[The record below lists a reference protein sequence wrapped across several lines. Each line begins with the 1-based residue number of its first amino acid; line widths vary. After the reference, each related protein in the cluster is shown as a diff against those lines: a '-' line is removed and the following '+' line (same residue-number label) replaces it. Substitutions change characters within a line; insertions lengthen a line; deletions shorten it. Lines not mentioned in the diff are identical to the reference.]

1 MDAFAQKYCSH
12 FELALFLILPTFK
25 EYSVISTV
33 ILPVAGLGTRFLPAT
48 KSVPKELLPV
58 VDKPLLQYAVE
69 EAWRAG
75 IRHVVLVNSPKKA
88 GLETHLQAADP
99 ELVAE
104 LTAKGKKEL
113 LAALLGT
120 VPEGLKVTVVMQ
132 PKALGLGHAVACGA
146 EAALASAGDGV
157 AVMLVDDFIDAP
169 LSGEGAAGCLAN
181 MVALHE
187 ATGAWSL
194 AVEEV
199 PRDQVHRYGVV
210 SLAGERI
217 IAMVEKPAADVAPS
231 NLAVVGRYVLP
242 KAIFAALADV
252 QPGAGGEIQLTDGI
266 SALLGEHD
274 IRAHRFAGV
283 RYDCGSKLGY
293 AQANMALAL
302 RDPELAVPLRAWLQD
317 ELATP
322 ASGYMAMAADIEREQ
337 EAKAWVNELGKDAT

>member
-1 MDAFAQKYCSH
+1 M
-12 FELALFLILPTFK
+12 
-25 EYSVISTV
+25 ISTV

-75 IRHVVLVNSPKKA
+75 IRHVVLVNSPKKS
-88 GLETHLQAADP
+88 GLETHLQPADP

-104 LTAKGKKEL
+104 LTAKGKKDL

-132 PKALGLGHAVACGA
+132 PQALGLGHAVACGA

-169 LSGEGAAGCLAN
+169 LSGAGAAGCLAD

-210 SLAGERI
+210 SLADSSAQRI
-217 IAMVEKPAADVAPS
+217 VAMVEKPGADVAPS

-266 SALLGEHD
+266 SALLAEHD

-302 RDPELAVPLRAWLQD
+302 RDPELAAPLRAWLPG
-317 ELATP
+317 L
-322 ASGYMAMAADIEREQ
+322 
-337 EAKAWVNELGKDAT
+337 L

>member
-1 MDAFAQKYCSH
+1 M
-12 FELALFLILPTFK
+12 
-25 EYSVISTV
+25 ISTV

-75 IRHVVLVNSPKKA
+75 IRHVVLVNSPKKS
-88 GLETHLQAADP
+88 GLETHLQPADP

-104 LTAKGKKEL
+104 LTAKGKKDL

-120 VPEGLKVTVVMQ
+120 VPKGLKVTVVMQ
-132 PKALGLGHAVACGA
+132 PQALGLGHAVACGA

-169 LSGEGAAGCLAN
+169 LSGAGAVGCLAD

-210 SLAGERI
+210 SLADSSAQRI
-217 IAMVEKPAADVAPS
+217 VAMVEKPAADVAPS

-252 QPGAGGEIQLTDGI
+252 KPGAGGEIQLTDGI
-266 SALLGEHD
+266 SALLAEHD

-302 RDPELAVPLRAWLQD
+302 RDPELAAPLRAWLP
-317 ELATP
+317 EL
-322 ASGYMAMAADIEREQ
+322 
-337 EAKAWVNELGKDAT
+337 L

>member
-1 MDAFAQKYCSH
+1 M
-12 FELALFLILPTFK
+12 IT
-25 EYSVISTV
+25 TV

-69 EAWRAG
+69 EAWRAD

-88 GLETHLQAADP
+88 GLETHLQPADP

-104 LTAKGKKEL
+104 LTAKGKQEL

-120 VPEGLKVTVVMQ
+120 VPDGLKVTVAMQ
-132 PKALGLGHAVACGA
+132 PQALGLGHAVACGA

-157 AVMLVDDFIDAP
+157 AVMLVDDFIDA
-169 LSGEGAAGCLAN
+169 GVGAAGCLAD

-199 PRDQVHRYGVV
+199 PRDQVQRYGVV
-210 SLAGERI
+210 SLAAADLPADDGASTGAGGSVGVGAASRI
-217 IAMVEKPAADVAPS
+217 IAMVEKPAPEVAPS

-266 SALLGEHD
+266 SALLASHD

-293 AQANMALAL
+293 AQANMALSL
-302 RDPELAVPLRAWLQD
+302 RDPVMAAPLKAWLKTQ
-317 ELATP
+317 L
-322 ASGYMAMAADIEREQ
+322 
-337 EAKAWVNELGKDAT
+337 

>member
-1 MDAFAQKYCSH
+1 M
-12 FELALFLILPTFK
+12 
-25 EYSVISTV
+25 ISTV

-88 GLETHLQAADP
+88 GLETHLQPADP

-104 LTAKGKKEL
+104 LTAKGKKDL

-132 PKALGLGHAVACGA
+132 PQALGLGHAVACGA
-146 EAALASAGDGV
+146 EAAIASPGDGV
-157 AVMLVDDFIDAP
+157 AVMLVDDFIDTAVSAAVSAP
-169 LSGEGAAGCLAN
+169 LSGASAAGCLAD

-210 SLAGERI
+210 SLAGAGASEAQASGNAQRI
-217 IAMVEKPAADVAPS
+217 IAMVEKPAADIAPS

-242 KAIFAALADV
+242 KAIFAALAHV
-252 QPGAGGEIQLTDGI
+252 APGAGGEIQLTDGI
-266 SALLGEHD
+266 SALLAEHD

-302 RDPELAVPLRAWLQD
+302 RDPELAAPLRAWLQA

-322 ASGYMAMAADIEREQ
+322 AAGYVAMAADGEREQ
-337 EAKAWVNELGKDAT
+337 AAKAWVDGLGNDAT

>member
-1 MDAFAQKYCSH
+1 
-12 FELALFLILPTFK
+12 
-25 EYSVISTV
+25 
-33 ILPVAGLGTRFLPAT
+33 
-48 KSVPKELLPV
+48 LLPV

-75 IRHVVLVNSPKKA
+75 IRHVVLVNSPKKS
-88 GLETHLQAADP
+88 GLETHLQPADP

-104 LTAKGKKEL
+104 LTAKGKKDI

-120 VPEGLKVTVVMQ
+120 VPKGMKVTVVMQ
-132 PKALGLGHAVACGA
+132 PQALGLGHAVACGA

-169 LSGEGAAGCLAN
+169 LSGAGAAGCLAD

-210 SLAGERI
+210 SLADSSAQRI
-217 IAMVEKPAADVAPS
+217 VAMVEKPAADVAPS

-252 QPGAGGEIQLTDGI
+252 KPGAGGEIQLTDGI
-266 SALLGEHD
+266 SALLAEHD

-302 RDPELAVPLRAWLQD
+302 RDPELATPLRAWLP
-317 ELATP
+317 EL
-322 ASGYMAMAADIEREQ
+322 
-337 EAKAWVNELGKDAT
+337 L

>member
-1 MDAFAQKYCSH
+1 M
-12 FELALFLILPTFK
+12 
-25 EYSVISTV
+25 ISTV

-75 IRHVVLVNSPKKA
+75 IRHVVLVNSPKKS
-88 GLETHLQAADP
+88 GLEAHLQPADP

-104 LTAKGKKEL
+104 LTAKGKKAL

-132 PKALGLGHAVACGA
+132 PQALGLGHAVACGA
-146 EAALASAGDGV
+146 EAVLASAGDGV
-157 AVMLVDDFIDAP
+157 AVMLVDDFIDTGVTTGVTTGVSAP
-169 LSGEGAAGCLAN
+169 LSGAGAAGCLAD

-210 SLAGERI
+210 SLAGDRI
-217 IAMVEKPAADVAPS
+217 VAMVEKPAADVAPS

-266 SALLGEHD
+266 SALLAEHD

-302 RDPELAVPLRAWLQD
+302 RDPELAAPLRAWLPG
-317 ELATP
+317 L
-322 ASGYMAMAADIEREQ
+322 
-337 EAKAWVNELGKDAT
+337 L

>member
-1 MDAFAQKYCSH
+1 M
-12 FELALFLILPTFK
+12 
-25 EYSVISTV
+25 ISTV

-75 IRHVVLVNSPKKA
+75 IRHVVLVNSPKKS
-88 GLETHLQAADP
+88 GLETYLQPADP

-104 LTAKGKKEL
+104 LTAKGKKDL

-132 PKALGLGHAVACGA
+132 PQALGLGHAVACGA

-169 LSGEGAAGCLAN
+169 LSGAGAAGCLAD

-210 SLAGERI
+210 SLADSSAQRI
-217 IAMVEKPAADVAPS
+217 VAMVEKPAADVAPS

-252 QPGAGGEIQLTDGI
+252 KPGAGGEIQLTDGI
-266 SALLGEHD
+266 SALLAEHD

-302 RDPELAVPLRAWLQD
+302 RDPELAAPLRAWLPG
-317 ELATP
+317 L
-322 ASGYMAMAADIEREQ
+322 
-337 EAKAWVNELGKDAT
+337 L

>member
-1 MDAFAQKYCSH
+1 M
-12 FELALFLILPTFK
+12 
-25 EYSVISTV
+25 ISTV

-75 IRHVVLVNSPKKA
+75 IRHVVLVNSPKKS
-88 GLETHLQAADP
+88 GLETHLQPADA
-99 ELVAE
+99 ELVAD
-104 LTAKGKKEL
+104 LTAKGKKDL
-113 LAALLGT
+113 LAALLGS

-132 PKALGLGHAVACGA
+132 PQALGLGHAVACGA

-169 LSGEGAAGCLAN
+169 LSGAGAAGCLAD

-199 PRDQVHRYGVV
+199 PLDQVHRYGVV
-210 SLAGERI
+210 SLAGASGEQASAQTASAVAQRI
-217 IAMVEKPAADVAPS
+217 VAMVEKPAADVAPS

-252 QPGAGGEIQLTDGI
+252 KPGAGGEIQLTDGI
-266 SALLGEHD
+266 SALLAEHD

-302 RDPELAVPLRAWLQD
+302 RDSELAAPLRAWLPG
-317 ELATP
+317 L
-322 ASGYMAMAADIEREQ
+322 
-337 EAKAWVNELGKDAT
+337 L

>member
-1 MDAFAQKYCSH
+1 
-12 FELALFLILPTFK
+12 
-25 EYSVISTV
+25 VISTV

-75 IRHVVLVNSPKKA
+75 IRHVVLVNSPKKS
-88 GLETHLQAADP
+88 GLETHLQPADP

-104 LTAKGKKEL
+104 LTAKGKKDL

-132 PKALGLGHAVACGA
+132 PQALGLGHAVACGA

-169 LSGEGAAGCLAN
+169 LSGAGAAGCLAD

-210 SLAGERI
+210 SLAGGRQDAGEQRI
-217 IAMVEKPAADVAPS
+217 TAMVEKPAADVAPS

-252 QPGAGGEIQLTDGI
+252 KPGAGGEIQLTDGI
-266 SALLGEHD
+266 SALLAEHD

-302 RDPELAVPLRAWLQD
+302 RDPELAAPLRAWLPG
-317 ELATP
+317 L
-322 ASGYMAMAADIEREQ
+322 
-337 EAKAWVNELGKDAT
+337 L

>member
-1 MDAFAQKYCSH
+1 M
-12 FELALFLILPTFK
+12 
-25 EYSVISTV
+25 ISTV

-75 IRHVVLVNSPKKA
+75 IRHVVLVNSPKKS
-88 GLETHLQAADP
+88 GLETHLQPADP

-104 LTAKGKKEL
+104 LTAKGKKDL

-132 PKALGLGHAVACGA
+132 PQALGLGHAVACGA

-169 LSGEGAAGCLAN
+169 LSGAGAAGCLAD
-181 MVALHE
+181 MVALHD

-210 SLAGERI
+210 SLADSSAQRI
-217 IAMVEKPAADVAPS
+217 VAMVEKPAADVAPS

-266 SALLGEHD
+266 SALLAEHD

-302 RDPELAVPLRAWLQD
+302 RDPELAAPLRAWLPG
-317 ELATP
+317 L
-322 ASGYMAMAADIEREQ
+322 I
-337 EAKAWVNELGKDAT
+337 

>member
-1 MDAFAQKYCSH
+1 M
-12 FELALFLILPTFK
+12 
-25 EYSVISTV
+25 ISTV

-75 IRHVVLVNSPKKA
+75 IRHVVLVNSPKKS
-88 GLETHLQAADP
+88 GLETHLQPADP

-104 LTAKGKKEL
+104 LTAKGKKDL

-132 PKALGLGHAVACGA
+132 PQALGLGHAVACGA

-169 LSGEGAAGCLAN
+169 LSGAGAAGCLAD

-210 SLAGERI
+210 SLADSSAQRI
-217 IAMVEKPAADVAPS
+217 VAMVEKPAADVAPS

-266 SALLGEHD
+266 SALLAEHD

-283 RYDCGSKLGY
+283 RYDCGSKFGY

-302 RDPELAVPLRAWLQD
+302 RDPELAAPLRAWLPG
-317 ELATP
+317 L
-322 ASGYMAMAADIEREQ
+322 I
-337 EAKAWVNELGKDAT
+337 

>member
-1 MDAFAQKYCSH
+1 M
-12 FELALFLILPTFK
+12 
-25 EYSVISTV
+25 ISTV

-88 GLETHLQAADP
+88 GLETHLQPADP

-104 LTAKGKKEL
+104 LTAKGKKDL

-120 VPEGLKVTVVMQ
+120 VPDGLSVTVAMQ
-132 PKALGLGHAVACGA
+132 PVALGLGHAVACGGD
-146 EAALASAGDGV
+146 AALALPGDGV
-157 AVMLVDDFIDAP
+157 AVMLVDDFIDA
-169 LSGEGAAGCLAN
+169 GEGSQGCLAD
-181 MVALHE
+181 MVALHCD
-187 ATGAWSL
+187 TGAWSL

-199 PRDQVHRYGVV
+199 PHDQVQRYGVV

-217 IAMVEKPAADVAPS
+217 TAMVEKPAPEVAPS

-252 QPGAGGEIQLTDGI
+252 APGAGGEIQLTDGI
-266 SALLGEHD
+266 SALLASHD

-293 AQANMALAL
+293 AQANMALSL
-302 RDPELAVPLRAWLQD
+302 RDPVMAAPLHAWL
-317 ELATP
+317 
-322 ASGYMAMAADIEREQ
+322 AAH
-337 EAKAWVNELGKDAT
+337 L

>member
-1 MDAFAQKYCSH
+1 
-12 FELALFLILPTFK
+12 
-25 EYSVISTV
+25 VISTV

-75 IRHVVLVNSPKKA
+75 IRHVVLVNSPKKS
-88 GLETHLQAADP
+88 GLETHLQPADP

-104 LTAKGKKEL
+104 LTAKGKKDL

-132 PKALGLGHAVACGA
+132 PQALGLGHAVACGA

-169 LSGEGAAGCLAN
+169 LSGAGAAGCLAD

-210 SLAGERI
+210 SLADSSAQRI
-217 IAMVEKPAADVAPS
+217 VAMVEKPAADVAPS

-252 QPGAGGEIQLTDGI
+252 KPGAGGEIQLTDGI
-266 SALLGEHD
+266 SALLAEHD

-302 RDPELAVPLRAWLQD
+302 RDPELAAPLRAWLPG
-317 ELATP
+317 L
-322 ASGYMAMAADIEREQ
+322 
-337 EAKAWVNELGKDAT
+337 L

>member
-1 MDAFAQKYCSH
+1 M
-12 FELALFLILPTFK
+12 
-25 EYSVISTV
+25 ISTV

-75 IRHVVLVNSPKKA
+75 IRHVVLVNSPKKS
-88 GLETHLQAADP
+88 GLETHLQPADP

-104 LTAKGKKEL
+104 LTAKGKKDL

-132 PKALGLGHAVACGA
+132 PQALGLGHAVACGA

-169 LSGEGAAGCLAN
+169 LSGAGAAGCLAD

-210 SLAGERI
+210 SLADSSAQRI
-217 IAMVEKPAADVAPS
+217 VAMVEKPAADVAPS

-266 SALLGEHD
+266 SALLAEHD

-302 RDPELAVPLRAWLQD
+302 RDPELAAPLRAWLP
-317 ELATP
+317 EL
-322 ASGYMAMAADIEREQ
+322 
-337 EAKAWVNELGKDAT
+337 L

>member
-1 MDAFAQKYCSH
+1 LLSNYLLQKHWSH
-12 FELALFLILPTFK
+12 RPESSALLFK
-25 EYSVISTV
+25 ELPVISTV

-75 IRHVVLVNSPKKA
+75 IRHVVLVNSPKKS
-88 GLETHLQAADP
+88 GLETHLQPADP

-104 LTAKGKKEL
+104 LTAKGKKDL

-132 PKALGLGHAVACGA
+132 PQALGLGHAVACGA

-169 LSGEGAAGCLAN
+169 LSGAGAAGCLAD

-210 SLAGERI
+210 SLADSSAQRI
-217 IAMVEKPAADVAPS
+217 VAMVEKPAADVAPS

-266 SALLGEHD
+266 SALLAEHD

-302 RDPELAVPLRAWLQD
+302 RDPELAAPLRAWLPG
-317 ELATP
+317 L
-322 ASGYMAMAADIEREQ
+322 
-337 EAKAWVNELGKDAT
+337 L

>member
-1 MDAFAQKYCSH
+1 M
-12 FELALFLILPTFK
+12 
-25 EYSVISTV
+25 ISTV

-75 IRHVVLVNSPKKA
+75 IRHVVLVNSPKKS
-88 GLETHLQAADP
+88 GLEAHLQPADP

-104 LTAKGKKEL
+104 LTAKGKKDL

-132 PKALGLGHAVACGA
+132 PQALGLGHAVACGA
-146 EAALASAGDGV
+146 EASLASAGDGV

-169 LSGEGAAGCLAN
+169 LSGAGAAGCLAD

-199 PRDQVHRYGVV
+199 PRNQVHRYGVV
-210 SLAGERI
+210 SLADSSAQRI
-217 IAMVEKPAADVAPS
+217 VAMVEKPAADVAPS

-242 KAIFAALADV
+242 RAIFAALADV
-252 QPGAGGEIQLTDGI
+252 KPGAGGEIQLTDGI
-266 SALLGEHD
+266 SALLAEHD

-293 AQANMALAL
+293 AQANIALAL
-302 RDPELAVPLRAWLQD
+302 RDPELAAPLRAWLPG
-317 ELATP
+317 L
-322 ASGYMAMAADIEREQ
+322 
-337 EAKAWVNELGKDAT
+337 L

>member
-1 MDAFAQKYCSH
+1 M
-12 FELALFLILPTFK
+12 
-25 EYSVISTV
+25 ISTV

-75 IRHVVLVNSPKKA
+75 IRHVVLVNSPKKS
-88 GLETHLQAADP
+88 GLEAHLQPADP

-104 LTAKGKKEL
+104 LTAKGKKAL

-132 PKALGLGHAVACGA
+132 PQALGLGHAVACGA
-146 EAALASAGDGV
+146 EAVLACAGDGV
-157 AVMLVDDFIDAP
+157 AVMLVDDFIDTGVTTGVTTGVSAP
-169 LSGEGAAGCLAN
+169 LSGAGAAGCLAD

-210 SLAGERI
+210 SLAGDRI
-217 IAMVEKPAADVAPS
+217 VAMVEKPAADVAPS

-266 SALLGEHD
+266 SALLAEHD

-302 RDPELAVPLRAWLQD
+302 RDPELAAPLRAWLPG
-317 ELATP
+317 L
-322 ASGYMAMAADIEREQ
+322 
-337 EAKAWVNELGKDAT
+337 L

>member
-1 MDAFAQKYCSH
+1 M
-12 FELALFLILPTFK
+12 
-25 EYSVISTV
+25 ISTV

-75 IRHVVLVNSPKKA
+75 IRHVVLVNSPKKS
-88 GLETHLQAADP
+88 GLETHLQPADP

-104 LTAKGKKEL
+104 LTAKGKKDL

-132 PKALGLGHAVACGA
+132 PQALGLGHAVACGA

-157 AVMLVDDFIDAP
+157 EVMLVDDFIDAP
-169 LSGEGAAGCLAN
+169 LSGAGAAGCLAD

-210 SLAGERI
+210 SLADSSAQRI
-217 IAMVEKPAADVAPS
+217 VAMVEKPGADVAPS

-266 SALLGEHD
+266 SALLAEHD

-302 RDPELAVPLRAWLQD
+302 RDPELAAPLRAWLPG
-317 ELATP
+317 L
-322 ASGYMAMAADIEREQ
+322 
-337 EAKAWVNELGKDAT
+337 L